1 MRAIRARA
9 RAAPRELKL
18 LIVLGIAAAA
28 AWVLALMI
36 AQMNFPRI
44 QAFDDRV
51 LIALRDPENLA
62 VPIGPHWLLD
72 VARDLTRLG
81 SSSVLVFVV
90 ASVVVYLL
98 LKRRFA
104 LMVFLLVSTGGG
116 VLACTMLKGVFGR
129 TRPGVVPHL
138 VTVHSASFPSGH
150 SLLSAVVYLTLAAI
164 LSRITPDRTTKIY
177 FVILA
182 TFLTVLIGLSRIYLG
197 VHYPTD
203 VLAGWVVGVLWAFFC
218 GTAAFELQRRRVIQ
232 PESALPDQRVERSIS
247 AA

>member
-1 MRAIRARA
+1 
-9 RAAPRELKL
+9 
-18 LIVLGIAAAA
+18 
-28 AWVLALMI
+28 
-36 AQMNFPRI
+36 
-44 QAFDDRV
+44 
-51 LIALRDPENLA
+51 

-203 VLAGWVVGVLWAFFC
+203 VVAGLLASFVW
-218 GTAAFELQRRRVIQ
+218 TASVMTLDKK
-232 PESALPDQRVERSIS
+232 PL
-247 AA
+247 